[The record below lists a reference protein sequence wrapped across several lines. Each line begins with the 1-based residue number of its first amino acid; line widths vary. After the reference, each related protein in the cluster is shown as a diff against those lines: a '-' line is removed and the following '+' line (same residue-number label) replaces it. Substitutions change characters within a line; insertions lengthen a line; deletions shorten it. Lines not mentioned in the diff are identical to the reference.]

1 MGGRKGRRGRRGQ
14 TLFDV
19 IVVVVIVAGLGALV
33 FSLLAVSNRA
43 ARRASCASNLK
54 QLARALRLYAADN
67 HGKFPDVPGGPMASL
82 GLFFHGYITDGRAF
96 RCPVAYEAKL
106 ITAKDIRKIGPPGP
120 RGQAERPSE
129 GDAPDGLTAGDPPA
143 PGARASRL
151 LDSAVG
157 AFTSEHS
164 DYGYDPDHIPA
175 HDPGVAI
182 AADKGAAK
190 VNSPNH
196 GGNGQNVLYINGKVE
211 WHDTSDCGYKGDHIF
226 LEGFDG
232 EGPDPGEEFHS
243 HVRW

>member
-1 MGGRKGRRGRRGQ
+1 MGGRRGQ

-19 IVVVVIVAGLGALV
+19 IVVVVIVAGLGGLI
-33 FSLLAVSNRA
+33 FSLLAASNRA
-43 ARRASCASNLK
+43 TRRAMCASNLQ
-54 QLARALRLYAADN
+54 QLGRALRLYAADN
-67 HGKFPDVPGGPMASL
+67 HEKFPNVSGGPMASL
-82 GLFFHGYITDGRAF
+82 GVFFPGYISDGTVF

-106 ITAKDIRKIGPPGP
+106 ITGKDIRKIGPPGP
-120 RGQAERPSE
+120 RAPADSPSE
-129 GDAPDGLTAGDPPA
+129 SDAPDGQAAGDPPA
-143 PGARASRL
+143 PGTRASRF

-157 AFTSEHS
+157 SFTSEHS
-164 DYGYDPDHIPA
+164 DYGYDPDHAPA

-196 GGNGQNVLYINGKVE
+196 GGDGQNVLYVGGKVE
-211 WHDTSDCGYKGDHIF
+211 WHDTSDCGYKGDHIY